1 MSERYT
7 FPLRY
12 EENELKRA
20 VDAFVWR
27 ALFKENAAR
36 TLLPLGLVALSLAM
50 LGLSGEGE
58 MAALLL
64 ALALFVL
71 FVFFAG
77 GWRRLR
83 RQMREKIGASQGKFC
98 FARLFDE
105 GIVIEAG
112 GPAPLLEWKAIKAVW
127 PAGPTLLLIVATNN
141 FIALPIARAPKE
153 ALEFL
158 QAQVSGVRP
167 ALGAS

>member
-1 MSERYT
+1 MSERYA

-12 EENELKRA
+12 DEKEMKRA
-20 VDAFVWR
+20 VNAFVWC

-36 TLLPLGLVALSLAM
+36 TLAPLALIALSLVM

-58 MAALLL
+58 IASLLL
-64 ALALFVL
+64 ALSLFTL
-71 FVFFAG
+71 FVFFCG

-83 RQMREKIGASQGKFC
+83 REMREKIGASQGKFC

-105 GIVIEAG
+105 GIVVETG

-141 FIALPIARAPKE
+141 FVALPIARAPKE

-158 QAQVSGVRP
+158 QAQVAG
-167 ALGAS
+167 

>member
-1 MSERYT
+1 MSERYV

-12 EENELKRA
+12 DEKEMKRA

-27 ALFKENAAR
+27 AVFKENAAR
-36 TLLPLGLVALSLAM
+36 TLVPLSLIALSLLM
-50 LGLSGEGE
+50 LGLLGDGQIAS
-58 MAALLL
+58 LLM
-64 ALALFVL
+64 ALAVFVL
-71 FVFFAG
+71 FVVFAG

-83 RQMREKIGASQGKFC
+83 REMREKTAAAQGKFC
-98 FARLFDE
+98 FARLSDE

-127 PAGPTLLLIVATNN
+127 PAGPTLLLILATNN
-141 FIALPIARAPKE
+141 FVALPIARAPKE

-158 QAQVSGVRP
+158 QAQVAG
-167 ALGAS
+167 

>member
-1 MSERYT
+1 MSERYV

-12 EENELKRA
+12 DEDDMKRA

-27 ALFKENAAR
+27 ALFEENAVR
-36 TLLPLGLVALSLAM
+36 TLAPLALIGFSLVM
-50 LGLSGEGE
+50 LGVSGEGE
-58 MAALLL
+58 IAALLL
-64 ALALFVL
+64 ALAVFVL
-71 FVFFAG
+71 FVFFSG

-83 RQMREKIGASQGKFC
+83 RDMREKTAAAQGKFC

-112 GPAPLLEWKAIKAVW
+112 GPAPLLEWKAIKAAW
-127 PAGPTLLLIVATNN
+127 PAGSTLLLIVATNN
-141 FIALPIARAPKE
+141 FVALPIARAPKE

-158 QAQVSGVRP
+158 QAQVAG
-167 ALGAS
+167 

>member
-1 MSERYT
+1 MSERYV

-12 EENELKRA
+12 DESEMKRA

-27 ALFKENAAR
+27 ALFEENAAR
-36 TLLPLGLVALSLAM
+36 TLVPLGLIALSLVM
-50 LGLSGEGE
+50 LGVSGEGE
-58 MAALLL
+58 IASLLMALTA
-64 ALALFVL
+64 FVL
-71 FVFFAG
+71 FVFFSG

-83 RQMREKIGASQGKFC
+83 RGMREKTAAAQGQFC
-98 FARLFDE
+98 FARLLDE

-112 GPAPLLEWKAIKAVW
+112 GPAPLLEWKAITAAW

-158 QAQVSGVRP
+158 QARLAG
-167 ALGAS
+167 

>member
-1 MSERYT
+1 MSERYV

-12 EENELKRA
+12 DENELKRA
-20 VDAFVWR
+20 VDAFAWR
-27 ALFKENAAR
+27 ALFKEGAAR
-36 TLLPLGLVALSLAM
+36 TLVPLGLIALSLVM

-58 MAALLL
+58 IASLLL
-64 ALALFVL
+64 ALSLFVL
-71 FVFFAG
+71 VVFFSG

-83 RQMREKIGASQGKFC
+83 REMRDKIAAAQGRFC

-112 GPAPLLEWKAIKAVW
+112 GPAPLLKWKAIKAVW
-127 PAGPTLLLIVATNN
+127 PAGPMLLLVVATNH
-141 FIALPIARAPKE
+141 FIALPIAGAPKE

-158 QAQVSGVRP
+158 QVQVAG
-167 ALGAS
+167 